1 MLKIAVPSTEA
12 TNTDCKIPHED
23 VVLFALVHVAN
34 LTNVHPYA
42 IVKGIARRP
51 ALAHWLAGNVAS
63 MHFSNMREIIIKL
76 VNKHNVRFDN
86 DGFSVG
92 EGRYIRA
99 RGVAAPAVLAN
110 PSAL

>member
-1 MLKIAVPSTEA
+1 MLTLAVPST
-12 TNTDCKIPHED
+12 TTDYKIPHED

-34 LTNVHPYA
+34 LNSVHPYA
-42 IVKGIARRP
+42 IVKGVARRP

-63 MHFSNMREIIIKL
+63 MHFSVMRELIIKL
-76 VNKHNVRFDN
+76 VNKYDVRFDN
-86 DGFSVG
+86 DGFVVG

-99 RGVAAPAVLAN
+99 RGVAPPAILAN